1 MQITQSLQKINHLP
15 GEVYSY
21 SKYYNRKSGCG
32 IYIYGMK
39 MFGRFSVLS
48 ILGVFSLSLGLYSC
62 GGDSSSGADPEILSS
77 SAETGLSSGEVV
89 KNSSSSASGEK
100 PSSSSGGAVAVSSS
114 SKASETTSSD
124 EVLNDPKNLVNGTCG
139 PVSSEIKK
147 GELATWKFYRSA
159 GEVYDQILAPFVWAF
174 EGASTTSLQGNGLQ
188 EVNVRYAE
196 AGSFQAYLNVD
207 GNEVACSPL
216 QVQGIPIVVNSC
228 TPDKLTAKAGETI
241 TWTVSAESESP
252 ITGYSW
258 TSAYGDMS
266 GSGESATL
274 AATSAMHK
282 KSVAATVTVSN
293 ADNSAVN
300 YSCDPVTVIDPES
313 VDLVLELGDVN
324 DSKYSETLRPTL
336 PDSIFIPAQTATTVQ
351 IPAGAK
357 SGCTVGCV
365 PRVGAD
371 WNNMKVYWDSDTE
384 LSSFA
389 YFSPA
394 GCAPGKKYTVTTTV
408 MTLCV
413 AQ

>member
-384 LSSFA
+384 LSGFS